1 MCGNYYK
8 KQHQL
13 GIMSA
18 ADYVIKQALWIFKRR
33 WEKEAV
39 TCVIVNVETIF
50 LRCKRIR

>member
-18 ADYVIKQALWIFKRR
+18 ADYVIKQALWIFK
-33 WEKEAV
+33 KEMGDGGSYV
-39 TCVIVNVETIF
+39 CNSKCRNYFFKMQED
-50 LRCKRIR
+50 